1 MEKKFKI
8 LFLII
13 ALSITQSCA
22 FFKDKNSNLN
32 YNCDEIFYQLNDRY
46 KLFLE
51 LDKKEIR
58 TRQQL
63 EVPTTSKLEEL
74 SVFSKIVEAVKNA
87 PDNAKLIPVDLRY
100 YKNVDLGNIVISN
113 VNQKYL
119 STFLKTSKY
128 SQGFFALIN
137 FNNKTVKY
145 FPVEINKFF
154 SPGEIKR
161 KDLAN
166 VEIVINVSDSKRISG
181 NMKFSAN
188 QQVSIVADNI
198 QDPYRLDLR
207 ESSNMQFNMDKKWV
221 MSVYSFENSNL
232 KDGKVTTGFFKFINN
247 KNSQVKLQKFNK
259 STGKCYID
267 SKANKLQ

>member
-1 MEKKFKI
+1 MIKEFKI
-8 LFLII
+8 FCLFI
-13 ALSITQSCA
+13 ALLVTQSCSL
-22 FFKDKNSNLN
+22 FTDKNSNLN

-46 KLFLE
+46 KLFAQ

-63 EVPTTSKLEEL
+63 EVPTVSRLDEL
-74 SVFSKIVEAVKNA
+74 SVFSKIIEAVKNA
-87 PDNAKLIPVDLRY
+87 PANAQLIAVDLRH

-113 VNQKYL
+113 VNQSYL

-137 FNNKTVKY
+137 FNNKTIKY
-145 FPVEINKFF
+145 YPVEINKVFNA
-154 SPGEIKR
+154 GEIKR
-161 KDLAN
+161 RDLDN
-166 VEIVINVSDSKRISG
+166 TEIVINVSDSKRISG

-188 QQVSIVADNI
+188 QQVSIIADNI
-198 QDPYRLDLR
+198 IDPYRLDLR
-207 ESSNMQFNMDKKWV
+207 ESSNMQFNLDKKWV
-221 MSVYSFENSNL
+221 MSVYSFENSYL

-247 KNSQVKLQKFNK
+247 KNSQVKLQKFDK

-267 SKANKLQ
+267 SNTNKLK